1 MPLYAA
7 IRFSKVR
14 KKLYV
19 IHSNGI
25 VDEQYLRKTG
35 DTLYAAGQR
44 VIVRN
49 ADLLKLLDFI
59 QEVVNGLLD
68 AKPKESPTT

>member
-19 IHSNGI
+19 IVNPSLCHAH
-25 VDEQYLRKTG
+25 LARR
-35 DTLYAAGQR
+35 YAEKELGLA
-44 VIVRN
+44 
-49 ADLLKLLDFI
+49 
-59 QEVVNGLLD
+59 VN
-68 AKPKESPTT
+68 

>member
-1 MPLYAA
+1 MNLMFNRRHL
-7 IRFSKVR
+7 IT
-14 KKLYV
+14 
-19 IHSNGI
+19 HSNGI
-25 VDEQYLRKTG
+25 VDEQYLRKAG

-68 AKPKESPTT
+68 AKPKKSPTT

>member
-19 IHSNGI
+19 IFPKGRSLDD
-25 VDEQYLRKTG
+25 VTDEEVREAYDSLNHRPRKR
-35 DTLYAAGQR
+35 LAWRCPCEVYFHR
-44 VIVRN
+44 SLH
-49 ADLLKLLDFI
+49 LL
-59 QEVVNGLLD
+59 
-68 AKPKESPTT
+68 

>member
-19 IHSNGI
+19 IFAKKSWS
-25 VDEQYLRKTG
+25 VYLIDWNSYTQIRFNTCCF
-35 DTLYAAGQR
+35 A
-44 VIVRN
+44 
-49 ADLLKLLDFI
+49 
-59 QEVVNGLLD
+59 
-68 AKPKESPTT
+68 

>member
-19 IHSNGI
+19 ILELSSFRYKSDILSNI
-25 VDEQYLRKTG
+25 
-35 DTLYAAGQR
+35 
-44 VIVRN
+44 
-49 ADLLKLLDFI
+49 F
-59 QEVVNGLLD
+59 
-68 AKPKESPTT
+68 

>member
-19 IHSNGI
+19 IAISHNG
-25 VDEQYLRKTG
+25 QMSRH
-35 DTLYAAGQR
+35 R
-44 VIVRN
+44 VRT
-49 ADLLKLLDFI
+49 
-59 QEVVNGLLD
+59 Q
-68 AKPKESPTT
+68 AKKELPTFCREPFLMS